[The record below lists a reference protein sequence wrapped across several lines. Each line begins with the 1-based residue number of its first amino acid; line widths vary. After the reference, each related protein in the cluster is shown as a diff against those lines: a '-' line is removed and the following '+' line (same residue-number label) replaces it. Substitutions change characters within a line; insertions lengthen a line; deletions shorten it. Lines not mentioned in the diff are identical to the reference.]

1 MAGMP
6 GRASSLLSSA
16 SKPISPSGGRCE
28 RLRRAASWGSIALAL
43 AATYVCFGSSPAGT
57 KAALGSFPPLV
68 IMTVRGGLAGA
79 VLTAWALWAGAQRP
93 GRRQLLSSFL
103 IGTLI
108 LALGAGVGTVGQRT
122 VPSGIVGVLS
132 AMMPLIATCL
142 GYLLFREK

>member
-1 MAGMP
+1 M
-6 GRASSLLSSA
+6 SSMSTHTTAPLSPA
-16 SKPISPSGGRCE
+16 SKLTARSRPRGE

-142 GYLLFREK
+142 GYL